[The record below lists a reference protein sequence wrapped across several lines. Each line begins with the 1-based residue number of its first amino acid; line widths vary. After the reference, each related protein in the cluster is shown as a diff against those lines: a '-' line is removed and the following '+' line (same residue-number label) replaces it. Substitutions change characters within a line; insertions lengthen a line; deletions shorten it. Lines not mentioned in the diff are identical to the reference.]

1 MHTTLDVSIPL
12 GRPMNTEAGHG
23 TRKPVDLNVMK
34 RNMSVAKGFM
44 DISLIS
50 ANANQLKN
58 LLNNGDTSSASY
70 YFVFTGIIASL
81 AIQITTGVLL
91 IVNERFNINDE
102 DDKEWCDRL
111 NDISVCLIFLVVV
124 INVFVSSFGVS
135 VHHPSESY
143 EKY

>member
-1 MHTTLDVSIPL
+1 
-12 GRPMNTEAGHG
+12 
-23 TRKPVDLNVMK
+23 
-34 RNMSVAKGFM
+34 MSVAKGFM

-58 LLNNGDTSSASY
+58 LLNNGDNSGASY
-70 YFVFTGIIASL
+70 YFVLTGIIASL

-91 IVNERFNINDE
+91 IVKERFNINDE
-102 DDKEWCDRL
+102 DDKEWSDRL
-111 NDISVCLIFLVVV
+111 NDISVCLIFLVVA

-135 VHHPSESY
+135 VYHPSQPF